1 MTERRFHSVLGCLI
15 GVMALAFLAA
25 APARAE
31 LGGSYYGMLHDQA
44 GLSATLTTVEHT
56 GYTTYVLDL
65 PDGTQVREYFSAHTG
80 VFAVEWSGHG
90 HRPDMR
96 QLLGVY
102 FERFQR
108 PVAAPHRGRNS
119 PLLLVDPDFVLE
131 SRSAMR
137 HFTGRAYLPQL
148 VPQEVQLADLH

>member
-1 MTERRFHSVLGCLI
+1 
-15 GVMALAFLAA
+15 
-25 APARAE
+25 
-31 LGGSYYGMLHDQA
+31 
-44 GLSATLTTVEHT
+44 
-56 GYTTYVLDL
+56 
-65 PDGTQVREYFSAHTG
+65 
-80 VFAVEWSGHG
+80 
-90 HRPDMR
+90 MR